1 MKIEIEYN
9 GAFATCSI
17 ESMDEPGKM
26 VKFNDADLKSQTY
39 ALRAFDAI
47 REHFR
52 REHTDDPYKNYPE
65 IHIIREFQ
73 VIAKNFFEIHELF
86 NKGVIVNYTLET
98 SQYPKVSI
106 LLRDNETKVEENGWM
121 LQGQDYKWFSLSDHD
136 HTMLMK
142 YGKIIIGR

>member
-26 VKFNDADLKSQTY
+26 VNFNDADLKSQTY
-39 ALRAFDAI
+39 ALRAFCTI

-52 REHTDDPYKNYPE
+52 REHIDDQYKNYPE

-73 VIAKNFFEIHELF
+73 VIEKNFFEIRELF
-86 NKGVIVNYTLET
+86 NKGVIVSCKLGT
-98 SQYPKVSI
+98 SQCSKVSI
-106 LLRDNETKVEENGWM
+106 LMKDNETKVEENEWM
-121 LQGQDYKWFSLSDHD
+121 LQSQDGKWFSMSDHD
-136 HTMLMK
+136 HIMLMK